1 MPAFLIKLIPQIRFV
16 KPSLPLVNLPN
27 SGISEN
33 RKAN

>member
-1 MPAFLIKLIPQIRFV
+1 MPAFLIKLIRQIRFV

-33 RKAN
+33 LTAN

>member
-16 KPSLPLVNLPN
+16 KPSLALVNLPN